1 MLSTPND
8 LLFSSDRNANVCPS
22 AFLSL
27 SLLIS
32 RVKGK
37 IKMVLED
44 IKNNG
49 VHERT
54 CSSESELGAKKYR
67 LLILFARSNSSS
79 SYIVLLDVVLYSSQ
93 FLAEPQSR
101 CRVDSIEHSQEKLS
115 SVRVPV
121 LQQTTSADHYFE
133 SLCFIIIQTT

>member
-32 RVKGK
+32 RVKGQ

-49 VHERT
+49 VHEST

-67 LLILFARSNSSS
+67 LQEQPKPL
-79 SYIVLLDVVLYSSQ
+79 VMVQ
-93 FLAEPQSR
+93 F
-101 CRVDSIEHSQEKLS
+101 
-115 SVRVPV
+115 
-121 LQQTTSADHYFE
+121 SA
-133 SLCFIIIQTT
+133 